1 MEYAAGGELFDRI
14 SNAGRFS
21 EDEARYF
28 FQQLI
33 CGVSYC
39 HFMVK
44 SLHERTAKSPFFI
57 PQFTTQMIAAN
68 LSPRSEA
75 RKHLIRRE
83 PRAAPQDMRLW
94 LLQGRRTLLVLGS
107 QPNFGSIGSSF
118 LSPKQLPSSLLHS
131 RPKSTVG
138 TPAYIA
144 PEVLSRREYDGK
156 VSSLSFP
163 AASEIHSVNQ
173 RRVCAVACRHVF
185 I

>member
-118 LSPKQLPSSLLHS
+118 LSPKQLPVRLFFLISCDICCSHLCFTRGPNPPLGLRRTS
-131 RPKSTVG
+131 PPKCSPGGSTTARQLMYG
-138 TPAYIA
+138 HA
-144 PEVLSRREYDGK
+144 G
-156 VSSLSFP
+156 
-163 AASEIHSVNQ
+163 
-173 RRVCAVACRHVF
+173 
-185 I
+185 